1 MTQLVKD
8 PSLSSVKFHVGLP
21 SPTIADLKVTGWS
34 GITKLCEQAGF
45 TCLWHSNE
53 RFYRE
58 MWIRMAVAA
67 MSSER
72 IGIGGAVADPFSVHP
87 LINAQSLA
95 TLAELS
101 NGRATLAIGA
111 GGSGFQMMGIQRS
124 QSAVALKDAV
134 SIIRPALRGEVVDY
148 AGEVIQAHQARI
160 QFAPVAPVDLWIAT
174 RGDKTLEV
182 AGEVADG
189 AIIATYADPSSIGEA
204 LQLVEHGAIRSG
216 RSLRDL
222 RLMSRVDTCVHDDP
236 SAAYEGARLMI
247 AKLLWASYPDRR
259 FVHRMGLTI
268 PEAIES
274 KLAERK
280 YALIEEV
287 ASQVP
292 DDFVSRMSWSGT
304 PAMVAERVASI
315 VSATAVREI
324 GFWILPAP
332 GQSLPTAIDTVATQV
347 IPMVRTLLSQDSGR
361 N

>member
-1 MTQLVKD
+1 LAR
-8 PSLSSVKFHVGLP
+8 SLADNSLDSVKFHVGLP
-21 SPTIADLKVTGWS
+21 SPTIADIEVTKWS
-34 GITKLCEQAGF
+34 GITHMCEQAGF
-45 TCLWHSNE
+45 SCLWHSNE

-111 GGSGFQMMGIQRS
+111 GGSGFQMMGIKRS
-124 QSAVALKDAV
+124 QSAAALKDTV

-148 AGEVIQAHQARI
+148 TGEVIQAHQARI
-160 QFAPVAPVDLWIAT
+160 QFAPVALADLWIAT

-189 AIIATYADPSSIGEA
+189 AIIATYADPNSIGEA
-204 LQLVEHGAIRSG
+204 LQLVEKGATRSG
-216 RSLRDL
+216 RSLKDL
-222 RLMSRVDTCVHDDP
+222 RLMSRVDTCVHEDQM
-236 SAAYEGARLMI
+236 AAYKGARLMI

-259 FVHRMGLTI
+259 FVQRMGLTV

-280 YALIEEV
+280 YELIEEV
-287 ASQVP
+287 AGEVP
-292 DDFVSRMSWSGT
+292 DDFVSQMSWSGT
-304 PAMVAERVASI
+304 PEIVAERVASI
-315 VSATAVREI
+315 VSATEVREI

-332 GQSLPTAIDTVATQV
+332 GQSLQTAINTVATMV
-347 IPMVRTLLSQDSGR
+347 IPRVRTLLNQDRGR